1 MLWKVIGGL
10 LVLWLVIS
18 VAGVVIKGLFWLAV
32 IGGVLFV
39 ATAALGWARDR
50 KQIKQ

>member
-10 LVLWLVIS
+10 LLLWLVIS
-18 VAGVVIKGLFWLAV
+18 VAGVLFKGLFWLAV
-32 IGGVLFV
+32 IGGALFV

-50 KQIKQ
+50 KQLK